1 MQNQKNNPATKL
13 SEKSAA
19 IIDMLTDRG
28 LVDDKNIKDDKIQ
41 KAVKVKKRK
50 MFHNTQLMLKHYR
63 DMTWI
68 LECFPANIA
77 EELNKPMHNLDAL
90 ISAVSEELDLDN
102 RKLQNRLKSIEKSR
116 LMLDRFNYALTIL
129 KQKPGNG
136 QKMYD
141 LIYETYINPDPETI
155 KLNHQQLIYRL
166 DISSRHYYRLRDEA
180 VNILS
185 LRLWAAP
192 ASEFDSWLDVLTIL
206 ENI

>member
-1 MQNQKNNPATKL
+1 
-13 SEKSAA
+13 
-19 IIDMLTDRG
+19 
-28 LVDDKNIKDDKIQ
+28 
-41 KAVKVKKRK
+41 
-50 MFHNTQLMLKHYR
+50 
-63 DMTWI
+63 MTWI

-192 ASEFDSWLDVLTIL
+192 TSEFDSWLDVLTIL

>member
-1 MQNQKNNPATKL
+1 MKNQNKILTNNL

-19 IIDMLTDRG
+19 IIDMLADRG

-41 KAVKVKKRK
+41 KAVKGKKRR

-77 EELNKPMHNLDAL
+77 DELDTPMHDLDAL

-102 RKLQNRLKSIEKSR
+102 RRLENRLKSIGKSR
-116 LMLDRFNYALTIL
+116 MLLDRFNYALTIL
-129 KQKPGNG
+129 EQKPGNG
-136 QKMYD
+136 KQMYN
-141 LIYETYINPDPETI
+141 LIYETYINPDPEVI
-155 KLNHQQLIYRL
+155 KLKHHQLIYRL
-166 DISSRHYYRLRDEA
+166 DISSRHYYRLREEA